1 MAQPMELE
9 FNTNVSP
16 GTTITLPLYGIASVT
31 INWGDG
37 NEETIITSGDIEH
50 TYGAEGV
57 YNVTIDGTFT
67 RFGKKHDTYDNADK
81 LIRVIDFGDVGLTS
95 LAGAF
100 RNAENL
106 TEVPTTLPS
115 TIINTSWTFYSAASF
130 NQDLDTWDVT
140 NITNMSVMFREA
152 VAFNGNITN
161 WNVEN
166 VTTMSSMFAY
176 AESFNQDI
184 GGWDVS
190 NITDMYSLFYYASS
204 FNQNIGGWDVS
215 SVENMGYMFAY
226 CNEFNQDIGGWDVG
240 EVTTM
245 GGMFH
250 GATNFDQDI
259 GGWNVENVTSMSSM
273 LRGLSDFNQDITNW
287 DVSNVES
294 MSFMFNSTEN
304 FNQDIG
310 NWDVSNVKNMRWMFR
325 DAKSFNQDIASW
337 EVDSVEDMSY
347 MFHNAEDFNQ
357 DIGDWDMSN
366 VSDVSEMLTGTSLS
380 TAFYNNLLIGWSS
393 QTLQDALTFHGG
405 NNNKYSPGE
414 AADARQ
420 DIIDNYNWTISDGGL
435 SLLPAVITGEITEI
449 DVSSAIS
456 GGEVTADGGYAI
468 TKFGIVW
475 DTTENPNLTNNEGY
489 TEDEYIE
496 GTSEFMSELSA
507 LSPNTLYYV
516 RAYATNS
523 QGTEYGNSMSFTT
536 AKHEV
541 TISGDFTVSG
551 KEYDGT
557 TGAIIENNNLTLEG
571 VIGGDDVEL
580 INVVT
585 EFDSAE
591 VGQDILVTIVSAE
604 IEGADADNYELS
616 LTGAPTANATIT
628 AIEVTISG
636 EITVSDKEYD
646 GTTGAIIENNNLTLE
661 GVIGGD
667 DVELINVVTEFDSAE
682 VGQDILVT
690 IVSAEIEGAD
700 ADNYELS
707 LTGAPTANAT
717 ITAIEVTISGE
728 ITVSDKE
735 YDGTTGAI
743 IENNNLTL
751 EGVIGGDDVELIN
764 VVTEFDSAEVGQD
777 ILVTI
782 VSAGIEGADAGNYE
796 ISLTGAPTTNATIT
810 AIEVTISGEI
820 TVSDKEY
827 DGTTGAIIENNNLTL
842 EGVIGGDDVEL
853 INVVAEFA
861 SAEVGQDILVTI
873 VSAGIEG
880 ADAGNYELSLTGAP
894 TTTADIT
901 EPVNVNEIISENI
914 NIYPNPFNNHIY
926 INNADNI
933 SRIVITNIIGK
944 KVLEKSIINKQKFDT
959 SYLKNGIYLLTIEF
973 DNGKRLSGKII
984 KQ

>member
-1 MAQPMELE
+1 MKKILLYFAAILLLSGNIMAQPMELE
-9 FNTNVSP
+9 FDTNVSP
-16 GTTITLPLYGIASVT
+16 GTTITLPLYGITSVT

-81 LIRVIDFGDVGLTS
+81 LIRLIDFGDVGLTS

-115 TIINTSWTFYSAASF
+115 TIINTSRTFYSAASF

-140 NITNMSVMFREA
+140 NITDMSVMFRKA

-190 NITDMYSLFYYASS
+190 NITNMYSLFYYASS

-245 GGMFH
+245 NGMFH
-250 GATNFDQDI
+250 GATNFDRDI

-287 DVSNVES
+287 DVSNVEI

-310 NWDVSNVKNMRWMFR
+310 NWDVSNVKNMKWMFR

-366 VSDVSEMLTGTSLS
+366 VSNVSEMLTGTSLS

-393 QTLQDALTFHGG
+393 QTLQDGLTFHGG

-435 SLLPAVITGEITEI
+435 SLLPAVITDEITEI
-449 DVSSAIS
+449 DASSAIS
-456 GGEVTADGGYAI
+456 GGEVSSDGGYSTTEI
-468 TKFGIVW
+468 GVVW
-475 DTTENPNLTNNEGY
+475 NTTENPSLTDNEGY

-496 GTSEFMSELSA
+496 ATTKFMSELSA

-541 TISGDFTVSG
+541 TISGDFTVS
-551 KEYDGT
+551 
-557 TGAIIENNNLTLEG
+557 N
-571 VIGGDDVEL
+571 
-580 INVVT
+580 
-585 EFDSAE
+585 
-591 VGQDILVTIVSAE
+591 
-604 IEGADADNYELS
+604 
-616 LTGAPTANATIT
+616 
-628 AIEVTISG
+628 
-636 EITVSDKEYD
+636 
-646 GTTGAIIENNNLTLE
+646 
-661 GVIGGD
+661 
-667 DVELINVVTEFDSAE
+667 
-682 VGQDILVT
+682 
-690 IVSAEIEGAD
+690 
-700 ADNYELS
+700 
-707 LTGAPTANAT
+707 
-717 ITAIEVTISGE
+717 
-728 ITVSDKE
+728 
-735 YDGTTGAI
+735 
-743 IENNNLTL
+743 
-751 EGVIGGDDVELIN
+751 
-764 VVTEFDSAEVGQD
+764 
-777 ILVTI
+777 
-782 VSAGIEGADAGNYE
+782 
-796 ISLTGAPTTNATIT
+796 
-810 AIEVTISGEI
+810 
-820 TVSDKEY
+820 KEY

-861 SAEVGQDILVTI
+861 SPEVSQDVQVTI

-894 TTTADIT
+894 TATADITAKELSISGDFTVSDKEYDGTTDAAIDNNSLTPDGVIGDDDIELVDIIAEFASPEVSQDVQVTIVSAGIEGADAGNYELSLTGAPTATADITAKELSISGDFTVSDKEYDGTTDAAIDNNSLTPDGVIGDDDIELVDIIAEFASPEVSQDVQVTIVSAGIEGADAGNYELSLTDAPTTTADIT
-901 EPVNVNEIISENI
+901 EPVNINEIILENI

-926 INNADNI
+926 IDYSGNT
-933 SRIVITNIIGK
+933 SKIVVTNILGK
-944 KVLEKSIINKQKFDT
+944 NVLLKKCINNTIKLDA
-959 SYLKNGIYLLTIEF
+959 SYLGSGIYLLTIEF
-973 DNGKRLSGKII
+973 DNGTGLTRKII
-984 KQ
+984 KH

>member
-1 MAQPMELE
+1 MKKILLYFAAILLLSGNIMAQPMELE
-9 FNTNVSP
+9 FDTNVSP
-16 GTTITLPLYGIASVT
+16 GTTITLPLYGITSVT

-81 LIRVIDFGDVGLTS
+81 LIRLIDFGDVGLTS

-115 TIINTSWTFYSAASF
+115 TIINTSWAFNSASSF
-130 NQDLDTWDVT
+130 DQELDTWDVT
-140 NITNMSVMFREA
+140 NITNMYGMFKDA
-152 VAFNGNITN
+152 VIFNGNITN

-166 VTTMSSMFAY
+166 VTKMTIMFAGAEAFNQNIGDWDVSNVTDMYSMFSRAY
-176 AESFNQDI
+176 SFNQDI

-190 NITDMYSLFYYASS
+190 
-204 FNQNIGGWDVS
+204 
-215 SVENMGYMFAY
+215 SVENMSYMFASCY
-226 CNEFNQDIGGWDVG
+226 VFNQDIGGWDVG

-245 GGMFH
+245 SGMFH
-250 GATNFDQDI
+250 GATNFNRDI
-259 GGWNVENVTSMSSM
+259 GGWNVENVTTMSSM

-310 NWDVSNVKNMRWMFR
+310 NWDVSGVKNMRWMFR
-325 DAKSFNQDIASW
+325 NASSFNQDIGSW
-337 EVDSVEDMSY
+337 DVSSVEDMSY
-347 MFHNAEDFNQ
+347 MFYNAEDFNQ

-366 VSDVSEMLTGTSLS
+366 VSNVSEMLTGTSLS

-393 QTLQDALTFHGG
+393 QTLQDGLTFHGG

-420 DIIDNYNWTISDGGL
+420 DIIDNYNWTISDGGI
-435 SLLPAVITGEITEI
+435 SDLPAVITDEITEI

-468 TKFGIVW
+468 TTFGIVW
-475 DTTENPNLTNNEGY
+475 DTTENPNLTDNEGY

-496 GTSEFMSELSA
+496 ATTKFMSELSA

-541 TISGDFTVSG
+541 TISGDFTV
-551 KEYDGT
+551 
-557 TGAIIENNNLTLEG
+557 
-571 VIGGDDVEL
+571 
-580 INVVT
+580 
-585 EFDSAE
+585 
-591 VGQDILVTIVSAE
+591 
-604 IEGADADNYELS
+604 
-616 LTGAPTANATIT
+616 P
-628 AIEVTISG
+628 
-636 EITVSDKEYD
+636 
-646 GTTGAIIENNNLTLE
+646 
-661 GVIGGD
+661 
-667 DVELINVVTEFDSAE
+667 
-682 VGQDILVT
+682 
-690 IVSAEIEGAD
+690 
-700 ADNYELS
+700 
-707 LTGAPTANAT
+707 
-717 ITAIEVTISGE
+717 
-728 ITVSDKE
+728 
-735 YDGTTGAI
+735 
-743 IENNNLTL
+743 
-751 EGVIGGDDVELIN
+751 
-764 VVTEFDSAEVGQD
+764 
-777 ILVTI
+777 
-782 VSAGIEGADAGNYE
+782 
-796 ISLTGAPTTNATIT
+796 
-810 AIEVTISGEI
+810 
-820 TVSDKEY
+820 DKEY

-861 SAEVGQDILVTI
+861 SLEVSQDILVTI

-880 ADAGNYELSLTGAP
+880 ADAENYELSLTGAPTAIANITAKELSISGDFTVSDKEYDGTTDAAIDNDSLTLEGVIVDDDIELVDVVAEFASPEVGQNVLVTIVSAGIEGADAENYELSLTDAP

-926 INNADNI
+926 IDYSDNI
-933 SRIVITNIIGK
+933 SKIVITNILGQN
-944 KVLEKSIINKQKFDT
+944 VFLEKCINNAIKFDT
-959 SYLKNGIYLLTIEF
+959 SYLRNGIYLLTIEF
-973 DNGKRLSGKII
+973 DNGTKLTRKII
-984 KQ
+984 KH